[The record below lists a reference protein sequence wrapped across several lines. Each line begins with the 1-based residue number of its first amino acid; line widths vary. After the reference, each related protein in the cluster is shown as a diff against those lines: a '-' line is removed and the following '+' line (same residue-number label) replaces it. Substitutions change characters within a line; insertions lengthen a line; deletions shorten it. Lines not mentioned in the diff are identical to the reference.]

1 MTEKNTLFDLSG
13 LDKEAK
19 ILFRRS
25 IGKPLNS
32 VMSRTAH
39 YYYAAESSFGKILN
53 EDLHF
58 AILCLACMY
67 EDDHGKPCHTE
78 YVLHQAIASAKSNG
92 NSTSLEHRIDNLL
105 ATDPERNPYEFIAKL
120 YRILKL
126 ADISSYHIVPDWD
139 ALYEDLCKWNVSGSA
154 TAKNVKRKWI
164 KSIYF

>member
-67 EDDHGKPCHTE
+67 ED
-78 YVLHQAIASAKSNG
+78 
-92 NSTSLEHRIDNLL
+92 
-105 ATDPERNPYEFIAKL
+105 
-120 YRILKL
+120 
-126 ADISSYHIVPDWD
+126 
-139 ALYEDLCKWNVSGSA
+139 LCKWNVSGSA